1 MIFQIQSKTLYIGQ
15 SGGFPSAFFMI
26 AALGCFAT
34 PVNSS
39 NSLFF
44 LLALL
49 SLVLNPVVMIFDIIA
64 SVIGE
69 GSTRRWNII
78 FLILDAL
85 LEFLLYYAIILSVG

>member
-1 MIFQIQSKTLYIGQ
+1 MKEKLAKFFTKSNGIFT
-15 SGGFPSAFFMI
+15 AFFMI
-26 AALGCFAT
+26 AALGFLAT

-49 SLVLNPVVMIFDIIA
+49 SFVLNPVVMIFDIIA

-69 GSTRRWNII
+69 GRTRRWNII